1 MNDLCKLFKTLKSDK
16 GFEKRLK
23 LNIDEILK
31 ISKDKYFF
39 TNKEIYEY
47 ITEYINI
54 NKITE
59 KVFK

>member
-1 MNDLCKLFKTLKSDK
+1 MKY
-16 GFEKRLK
+16 
-23 LNIDEILK
+23 
-31 ISKDKYFF
+31 SKDKYFF